1 MERYREEYKEYYD
14 KIRKKVKGKTNKQD
28 KITSTRDEIYPSVRN
43 VHNFSYQ
50 RGSYGATTPKKN
62 MGYIDRFILRLI
74 CTFLLFLGIF
84 TLKTIPNSE
93 AKKLYNICKTTVS
106 TNFKYDNLLL
116 SMEKMGVDY
125 KSVLNVIEEKY
136 TDVMGEIKN
145 LDNGVPS
152 FKEEGIKTNVDE
164 SLNSSES
171 LNNNESSK
179 VDEEEVSDVQ
189 EKDTINEEHSI
200 LSEDGNAND

>member
-14 KIRKKVKGKTNKQD
+14 KIRKKVKAKTD
-28 KITSTRDEIYPSVRN
+28 KKEKVINTRDDIYPNIRN

-50 RGSYGATTPKKN
+50 RGSYGARVPKKC
-62 MGYIDRFILRLI
+62 MGYIDKFILRLI
-74 CTFLLFLGIF
+74 CTFLLFLGAF
-84 TLKTIPNSE
+84 TLKTIPNSD
-93 AKKLYNICKTTVS
+93 AKKLYNICKTTVGA
-106 TNFKYDNLLL
+106 NFNYENVLLG
-116 SMEKMGVDY
+116 MDKMGIDY

-164 SLNSSES
+164 SINS
-171 LNNNESSK
+171 NESSK
-179 VDEEEVSDVQ
+179 GEGLSDVQ
-189 EKDTINEEHSI
+189 DKYSINEEQSK
-200 LSEDGNAND
+200 STEDTKTNDL